1 MKAFGL
7 TNRLVPLLVAVVA
20 VATVRCADPPPEAP
34 KDLQELCGF
43 LFEHNID
50 SDQTLLIEG
59 LENLYEWMDGHG
71 AAVRDGHT
79 VFNLSKGAIESTGNT
94 ILKDGRLIGAVV
106 AGDSGF
112 DVKAMA
118 RALGVDNT
126 LEVNG
131 DAYVAFERTWQGD
144 PECFAQ
150 QKCMSV
156 SSDSLSEARWAGLIS
171 VKYNSHL
178 EFRWVKTSRGWVMIH
193 RSFLNEKPEVSL
205 SLIDVRQNYW
215 LGVVLPTSKKTG
227 DSRATLLQSNWSD
240 VDYGILPIPE
250 STALNLVVSSMKDSF
265 DATETWMNGHY
276 EKP

>member
-1 MKAFGL
+1 MKPLAPY
-7 TNRLVPLLVAVVA
+7 NRLVSLLVALVA

-43 LFEHNID
+43 LYEHSVD
-50 SDQTLLIEG
+50 SDQAQLIEG
-59 LENLYEWMDGHG
+59 LENLYEWMDANG
-71 AAVRDGHT
+71 ASVREGHT
-79 VFNLSKGAIESTGNT
+79 VFNLNKTAIESTGNT
-94 ILKDGRLIGAVV
+94 TLPDSKLVGAVV

-150 QKCMSV
+150 QKFMSV
-156 SSDSLSEARWAGLIS
+156 SSDSLSEAKWAGLIS

-178 EFRWVKTSRGWVMIH
+178 EFRWVPTSRGWVMIH

-205 SLIDVRQNYW
+205 SIIDVRQNYW
-215 LGVVLPTSKKTG
+215 LGVVMPTSKKTG
-227 DSRATLLQSNWSD
+227 DSRATLLQTNWSD
-240 VDYGILPIPE
+240 VDYGILPVPE
-250 STALNLVVSSMKDSF
+250 STALNMIVSSMKDSF
-265 DATETWMNGHY
+265 DATETWMNGNY
-276 EKP
+276 KKP

>member
-1 MKAFGL
+1 
-7 TNRLVPLLVAVVA
+7 
-20 VATVRCADPPPEAP
+20 
-34 KDLQELCGF
+34 
-43 LFEHNID
+43 
-50 SDQTLLIEG
+50 
-59 LENLYEWMDGHG
+59 MDGRPRP
-71 AAVRDGHT
+71 AVRDGYT

-94 ILKDGRLIGAVV
+94 ILKDGMLIGAVV